1 MSDPDDIQ
9 NIHRRYEFTLINPAS
24 FYVSLIASIVIATIL
39 SLLAFFNYI
48 QNYEIFY
55 HLPAVVAALVVTQYL
70 DSRFTRHKEYS
81 KSLHMSF
88 FGNILWLITMVS
100 GIVGAAI
107 LSTELTLYYVVL
119 GMFIFSS
126 FRIGIMTTTLGISMK
141 KSCVLCF
148 LQPLAMFLLLI
159 PIDMWS
165 ILYDAQALIIGIIFL
180 AAAVVWSFLTNKTGL
195 PVIKSTHKL
204 LQAYLQS
211 VSRNDPSDME
221 SIILETSKPSN
232 ISTSQIRFYTD
243 DGKNDFRMVLP
254 DLHPGPFHPVGG
266 SDITHQIYK
275 TMNSSAMVLHSVSD
289 HSLNLPSQDDV
300 QNYLEEL
307 SKSSISTKG
316 HTCTIPV
323 TTQINKAR
331 AVGIRLDDT
340 SILFLSLSPHGM
352 EDIPLFIKTEIE
364 QIAKNRNFQRVFIV
378 DTHNAMG
385 EEISQEDSQD
395 MITAAKSTLDILITK
410 NSYPLR
416 YGYAN
421 SKSMNI
427 RTNDL
432 AGGGIGM
439 LCLAIEEK
447 KYFLCWADSNNM
459 ENGIREKIV
468 AYLKDNGHELV
479 EMFTSDTHFT
489 SRGARNKNGYYQ
501 LGITTKPEKLASW
514 CLSIAR
520 KAEKNIVS
528 GQFEILEN
536 NAKVRT
542 MGTGIFES
550 LSKALDD
557 SLLMTKKIMVGCVG
571 LFLLA
576 IFLVF

>member
-1 MSDPDDIQ
+1 
-9 NIHRRYEFTLINPAS
+9 
-24 FYVSLIASIVIATIL
+24 
-39 SLLAFFNYI
+39 
-48 QNYEIFY
+48 
-55 HLPAVVAALVVTQYL
+55 
-70 DSRFTRHKEYS
+70 
-81 KSLHMSF
+81 MSF

-107 LSTELTLYYVVL
+107 MSTELTLYYVAL

-141 KSCVLCF
+141 KSCALCF
-148 LQPLAMFLLLI
+148 LQPLAMFLVLI

-165 ILYDAQALIIGIIFL
+165 ILYDVQVLVFGIIFL

-221 SIILETSKPSN
+221 SIILETSKTSN

-266 SDITHQIYK
+266 SDITHQIYI
-275 TMNSSAMVLHSVSD
+275 TMNSSAMVLHSISD

-385 EEISQEDSQD
+385 GEISQEDSQD

-410 NSYPLR
+410 NSYPLQ

-447 KYFLCWADSNNM
+447 KYFFCWADSNNM

-489 SRGARNKNGYYQ
+489 SMGARNKNGYYQ